1 MTAINARTEHP
12 EKAIQLIELMNTD
25 AELYNLLSYG
35 IEGRHY
41 TLTEN
46 GQMIPDTESGYCL
59 NSDWAMGNTNLG
71 LTMDGQPLDLRE
83 QVVEMNESAYV
94 SRLSGFVFDKVPVE
108 VELTAVNDIIAGY
121 RGQFLVTD
129 DIDALNDKILAE
141 CKDAGLDK
149 IVEEANRQ
157 LQAWLAG

>member
-1 MTAINARTEHP
+1 M
-12 EKAIQLIELMNTD
+12 
-25 AELYNLLSYG
+25 
-35 IEGRHY
+35 
-41 TLTEN
+41 
-46 GQMIPDTESGYCL
+46 
-59 NSDWAMGNTNLG
+59 
-71 LTMDGQPLDLRE
+71 
-83 QVVEMNESAYV
+83 
-94 SRLSGFVFDKVPVE
+94 FDKVPVE